1 MEWKEYKLGDV
12 CSISSSK
19 RIFASEYKNAGI
31 PFYRGKEIIEKQKGN
46 NISNELFISHN
57 RYIEIKEKFGV
68 PQEGDLLLTSV
79 GTLGIPYVVK
89 NEEFYFKDG
98 NLTWFKNF
106 KGLNSL
112 YLYYWFLSPD
122 GRHEIDSKAI
132 GSTQKAL
139 TIDALS
145 KFCINL
151 PNLNAQKQII
161 NILSSLD
168 AKIENNN
175 KINANLEAQAAAL
188 FKSWFVDFEP
198 FRDGE
203 FVESELGM
211 IPKGWKILKL
221 NDICEYSN
229 RKISINSLT
238 IENYYS
244 TENMLPN
251 KTGVTTAS
259 SLPQTEKTTGCIKY
273 DVLVSNIRPYFKK
286 IYRVFKECGC
296 STDVLCFHPLISK
309 YNSFLYSLLFRDEFF
324 DYVMLGA
331 KGTKMPRGDKRQ
343 IMNYT
348 FVCPSDECLLFFS
361 SFIEP
366 IFELMKIMEDEN
378 QRLSSLRD
386 TLLPKLM
393 SGEID
398 LENISI

>member
-175 KINANLEAQAAAL
+175 KINANLETQAAAL

-211 IPKGWKILKL
+211 IPKGWKVGTLSDLIEVKYGKDHKKLK
-221 NDICEYSN
+221 DGIIPVYGSGGFM
-229 RKISINSLT
+229 RS
-238 IENYYS
+238 
-244 TENMLPN
+244 
-251 KTGVTTAS
+251 V
-259 SLPQTEKTTGCIKY
+259 EKQLYEGES
-273 DVLVSNIRPYFKK
+273 VLIPR
-286 IYRVFKECGC
+286 
-296 STDVLCFHPLISK
+296 
-309 YNSFLYSLLFRDEFF
+309 
-324 DYVMLGA
+324 
-331 KGTKMPRGDKRQ
+331 KGTLNNVMYVNEAFWTVDTMFYSVMKVPNAAIFVYQYLITKDLASMNAGSAVPSMTADILNKMVIIVPPQ
-343 IMNYT
+343 
-348 FVCPSDECLLFFS
+348 ELLCQFDS
-361 SFIEP
+361 IVQVLYKTKAS
-366 IFELMKIMEDEN
+366 LKNEN

-398 LENISI
+398 LDNIKL